1 MSNEK
6 DERSISK
13 DTAENIRSGGTAL
26 SLTSAT
32 LDILD
37 KCGAVCKKIPIG
49 SDIVDSVLV
58 YDETKS
64 VRKALVRFG
73 VNTIGGLVDKPLVVI
88 FIFDV
93 ELGVWTYK
101 VINNAKSFVE
111 DKTNSFIDNIEN
123 FFEDMF
129 NTINNSFRGWQNRL
143 IFEKTGVWF
152 EAYLEKD
159 KLEKI
164 EFAGS
169 TEEIQG
175 QYLEY
180 IKHNQ
185 KNLTLKPQLNL
196 KPTTEELDNHFNLY
210 FAKVKSILEN
220 DIVNNKAIPIALFN
234 KQNNRYFSQ
243 AFYIQKLNPN
253 DIDSLTKDSPIHLL
267 NALYQCEDYILLD
280 ENKEAI
286 VNKKSFNYK
295 SSFYLSFLSNQD
307 SISNEY
313 LEARKSLY
321 KSISQLKQEKQ
332 KQELQELQKQ
342 Q

>member
-111 DKTNSFIDNIEN
+111 DKSSIVGCPN
-123 FFEDMF
+123 
-129 NTINNSFRGWQNRL
+129 
-143 IFEKTGVWF
+143 
-152 EAYLEKD
+152 
-159 KLEKI
+159 
-164 EFAGS
+164 
-169 TEEIQG
+169 
-175 QYLEY
+175 
-180 IKHNQ
+180 
-185 KNLTLKPQLNL
+185 P
-196 KPTTEELDNHFNLY
+196 PTKRQV
-210 FAKVKSILEN
+210 A
-220 DIVNNKAIPIALFN
+220 
-234 KQNNRYFSQ
+234 
-243 AFYIQKLNPN
+243 
-253 DIDSLTKDSPIHLL
+253 
-267 NALYQCEDYILLD
+267 
-280 ENKEAI
+280 
-286 VNKKSFNYK
+286 
-295 SSFYLSFLSNQD
+295 
-307 SISNEY
+307 
-313 LEARKSLY
+313 
-321 KSISQLKQEKQ
+321 
-332 KQELQELQKQ
+332 
-342 Q
+342 